1 MNCKIPLL
9 LILVF
14 TFSYCNDH
22 NGGHNDFESENSSLL
37 SAADSI
43 PTVEAL
49 EIERKAKENV
59 DSMMRH
65 LHKKTFMDS
74 TGMDKSPVV
83 VVSAKLFKEAYSNYK
98 SIKLTYKN
106 NSEKTIQAIRFEWYG
121 ENAFGE
127 PADMGSPVIEGSGG
141 GFTEETLRP
150 GKTGSGVWSILSR
163 DGKKIVMARAY
174 EVAFDD
180 GSSWKL
186 RAKP

>member
-9 LILVF
+9 LFLVL
-14 TFSYCNDH
+14 TFSNCNDQ
-22 NGGHNDFESENSSLL
+22 NKAPNDIESENADVF

-43 PTVEAL
+43 PTVEEL
-49 EIERKAKENV
+49 EIERDARENV
-59 DSMMRH
+59 DSMIRH

-106 NSEKTIQAIRFEWYG
+106 NSDKTIQAIRFEWYG

-127 PADMGSPVIEGSGG
+127 PADMGSPLIEGSGG

-163 DGKKIVMARAY
+163 DGKKILMARAY